1 MFGLI
6 NLMHSDPLYF
16 ALSEKTEII
25 RDNPENILNMIKD
38 DKIDAGMVSLIPFL
52 SSGLKLS
59 ETANIHSIKNTVS
72 TLLISNKKYIE
83 NKIEISVTSLTATTS
98 FYLSMIL
105 NKMKINYEFVKSKY
119 HDAKNLLKDN
129 DYALV
134 IGDDALDV
142 YSKKYNII
150 FDIGY
155 EFSHMFNLMP
165 VYAVTATKKYYD
177 HEIIDDAI
185 KDSKKYIEKSI
196 EKNQNSI
203 KVNILNYYYN
213 DIKYDFN
220 NEVNETIKFIQ
231 KVLIKNKI

>member
-6 NLMHSDPLYF
+6 NLIHSDPLYF
-16 ALSEKTEII
+16 ALSKKTEVI
-25 RDNPENILNMIKD
+25 RDSPENILNMIKD

-52 SSGLKLS
+52 NSGLKLS
-59 ETANIHSIKNTVS
+59 ETANIHSVKNTVS
-72 TLLISNKKYIE
+72 TLLISNKKHIE
-83 NKIEISVTSLTATTS
+83 NKIKISVTSLTATTS
-98 FYLSMIL
+98 FYLSTIL
-105 NKMKINYEFVKSKY
+105 NKMKINYKFVKSKY
-119 HDAKNLLKDN
+119 HDAKSLLEEN
-129 DYALV
+129 DYSLV

-177 HEIIDDAI
+177 NKIINDAI
-185 KDSKKYIEKSI
+185 NNSKNYIEKSI
-196 EKNQNSI
+196 EKNQNRI
-203 KVNILNYYYN
+203 KRNILDFYYN

-231 KVLIKNKI
+231 KIKNKS